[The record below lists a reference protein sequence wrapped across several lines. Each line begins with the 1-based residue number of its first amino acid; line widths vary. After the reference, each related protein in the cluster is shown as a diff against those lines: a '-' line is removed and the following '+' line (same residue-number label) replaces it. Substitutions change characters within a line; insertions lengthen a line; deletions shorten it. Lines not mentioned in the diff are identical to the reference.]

1 MLNRNRRFDM
11 KPLLYPNLDRS
22 KLTKAE
28 LEELLEL
35 EALEEARYQDWYED
49 PESHM

>member
-35 EALEEARYQDWYED
+35 EELEEARYQDWYED
-49 PESHM
+49 AEQQL